1 MKNKELTFSEA
12 QLKLEEIVSKIESNE
27 IDLEALSIKL
37 KEAKELVKFCEE
49 KLRTFEENTK

>member
-1 MKNKELTFSEA
+1 
-12 QLKLEEIVSKIESNE
+12 LKLEEIVSKIESNE

-49 KLRTFEENTK
+49 KLRIIEENTK